1 MKSIIFS
8 VVAFFSALSLHAGIL
23 YWQLD
28 TADLSSDSGAG
39 IASDAYT
46 YAAIREYS
54 NGPYLQ
60 STLVGNSGATE
71 DLSELVAVDATAKF
85 ASVIGTDY
93 AGKSYFIELYD
104 AAGEATFKS
113 GRIPG
118 TDLANSIDAASAFSS
133 NFSSMNAM
141 SVNHLTGGGFTAV
154 PEPTSGLLMLIGAA
168 MLGLRRRKIA

>member
-8 VVAFFSALSLHAGIL
+8 VVAFFSALSLQAGIL

-54 NGPYLQ
+54 DGPCLQ
-60 STLVGNSGATE
+60 STFIGNNDETGALSDLVE
-71 DLSELVAVDATAKF
+71 VDAIAKF
-85 ASVIGTDY
+85 ASVIGDDY
-93 AGKSYFIELYD
+93 TGKSYFIELYD

-113 GRIPG
+113 GRILG

-133 NFSSMNAM
+133 NFASMNAF
-141 SVNHLTGGGFTAV
+141 SVNSSTGGGFNAV

>member
-8 VVAFFSALSLHAGIL
+8 VVAFFSALSLQAGIL

-28 TADLSSDSGAG
+28 TADLSSGSEA
-39 IASDAYT
+39 ISSDAYT

-54 NGPYLQ
+54 DGPYLQ
-60 STLVGNSGATE
+60 STLVGNSGATG
-71 DLSELVAVDATAKF
+71 DLSDLVEVDATAKF
-85 ASVIGTDY
+85 ASVIGDDY
-93 AGKSYFIELYD
+93 ASKSYFIELYD

-113 GRIPG
+113 GQISG
-118 TDLANSIDAASAFSS
+118 TALANSIDAASAFSS
-133 NFSSMNAM
+133 NFASMNAL
-141 SVNHLTGGGFTAV
+141 SVNHSTGGGFTAV